1 MASSTIQLQRTIQR
15 SQQYARLEPLLFAAN
30 TYNDPA
36 FSNADWV
43 MQTILAPPFAWRW
56 NRTVKGTPSVP
67 AFTTVVG
74 QSDYKV
80 SLPNFGWLEK
90 AVEYDPTSGYAAAE
104 LQVQLLLGE
113 DTLPNQTSRIAAQY
127 DDGQGNITF
136 RIFPAADKIYNVVLE
151 YQNAASLFTSTA
163 QTWAPIPDYLSYLYN
178 EGFDAKNFEY
188 LNDPRFQTSMQLFMT
203 DLAANSEGLTE
214 SQKNLWLSDRLNSI
228 RQQNMIAS
236 GRG

>member
-151 YQNAASLFTSTA
+151 YQNAAQLFTSTA
-163 QTWAPIPDYLSYLYN
+163 STWSPIPDYFSAIYN
-178 EGFDAKNFEY
+178 DGFDYRTFTY
-188 LNDPRFQTSMQLFMT
+188 LADPRAQTSGQSFYQS
-203 DLAANSEGLTE
+203 LAQMAEGLSLSE
-214 SQKNLWLSDRLNSI
+214 KNIWLQDKLSTL
-228 RQQNMIAS
+228 RQTAFVQS

>member
-56 NRTVKGTPSVP
+56 NRTVEGTPSVP

-90 AVEYDPTSGYAAAE
+90 AV
-104 LQVQLLLGE
+104 
-113 DTLPNQTSRIAAQY
+113 
-127 DDGQGNITF
+127 
-136 RIFPAADKIYNVVLE
+136 
-151 YQNAASLFTSTA
+151 
-163 QTWAPIPDYLSYLYN
+163 
-178 EGFDAKNFEY
+178 
-188 LNDPRFQTSMQLFMT
+188 
-203 DLAANSEGLTE
+203 
-214 SQKNLWLSDRLNSI
+214 
-228 RQQNMIAS
+228 
-236 GRG
+236 